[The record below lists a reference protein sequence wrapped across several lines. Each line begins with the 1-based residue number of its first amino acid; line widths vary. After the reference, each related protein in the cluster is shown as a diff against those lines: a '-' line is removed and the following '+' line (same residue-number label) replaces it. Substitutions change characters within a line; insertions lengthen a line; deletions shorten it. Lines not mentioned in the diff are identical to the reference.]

1 MSSLAPAPPAVPLL
15 PLLAPTAPA
24 PAVRTSSWTPTH
36 LDDPPAPPPPD
47 TREEQLAA
55 LAAQE
60 KLGHDGKRQRVRA
73 RRTVD
78 PFGGLERFKI
88 FKSVRSGRRD
98 ELFIRN
104 QPGYLIDVRS
114 LPCPR
119 LARALLTFASSCH
132 VQLLP
137 AHAYQNFSTSFCS
150 RYAHTSTNKI
160 RCPVNIVTVRPP
172 RPSDRPRELEET
184 DPALRLQFTPDA
196 RRILTGS
203 TSGEFTLWN
212 GLTFN
217 FETILQAHDSAVR
230 ALSWSNSGQW
240 LLSADNSGLIKYF
253 QPNMNNLQIFQGHG
267 EAIRDVSWAP
277 NDERFATGADDG
289 VIKIW
294 NFERMKEEKV
304 LTGHG
309 WDVKCVKW
317 HPTKGLLASGS
328 KDNLVKFWDPRTST
342 VLTTLYVYLVLYFP
356 LPSLIPAA
364 SSNRTRSRPLLSHG
378 HKNTIQALSWSPNG
392 HMVATASRDQLVK
405 VFDIRAMK
413 ELVTLRGHKKEV
425 CSVAWHPI
433 HSDVLVSGGSEG
445 SILHW
450 SLPDP
455 APKETLEFAHDSN
468 VWSLAY
474 HPLGHLLVSASNDHT
489 TRFWSRGRPGV
500 RVKGD
505 RFHVGRERARELGEE
520 GENPA
525 HDDGASSPV
534 FSPSR
539 SLSPSRDARTH
550 ARALSRPRRSAR
562 SGRLF
567 PPRPATP
574 ARAHRPRRQP
584 PELLRLA
591 PGVERAPTRPPRV
604 RQRPARGGR
613 HGGNGDGQRA
623 STDAPAAAADA
634 GLWWTGRRRRTRR
647 RRGRGSLHPGLWST
661 TPSRHGRRR
670 SSARDGH
677 GRRREGTAPAELR
690 RRRRRRRR
698 GGEERGPAPESAGR
712 ARAVWRRA
720 GNP

>member
-1 MSSLAPAPPAVPLL
+1 MAA
-15 PLLAPTAPA
+15 TAPSV
-24 PAVRTSSWTPTH
+24 PAFVPNTSPWQPQH
-36 LDDPPAPPPPD
+36 LNDPPAPPPPD

-78 PFGGLERFKI
+78 PFGGLERWKI
-88 FKSVRSGRRD
+88 FKSTRANMRD
-98 ELFIRN
+98 ELFVRN
-104 QPGYLIDVRS
+104 QPGYLID
-114 LPCPR
+114 
-119 LARALLTFASSCH
+119 
-132 VQLLP
+132 LLP
-137 AHAYQNFSTSFCS
+137 PHAYSNFSTSFCN

-160 RCPVNIVTVRPP
+160 RCPVNIVT
-172 RPSDRPRELEET
+172 
-184 DPALRLQFTPDA
+184 FTPDA

-230 ALSWSNSGQW
+230 ALAWSNSGQW
-240 LLSADNSGLIKYF
+240 LLSTDNSGLIKYF
-253 QPNMNNLQIFQGHG
+253 QPNMNNLQIFQGHN

-277 NDERFATGADDG
+277 NDERFCTGGDDG

-342 VLTTLYVYLVLYFP
+342 VLTTL
-356 LPSLIPAA
+356 
-364 SSNRTRSRPLLSHG
+364 HG
-378 HKNTIQALSWSPNG
+378 HKNTIQALQWSPNG

-425 CSVAWHPI
+425 CSIAWHPI
-433 HSDVLVSGGSEG
+433 HSDILTSGGSEG
-445 SILHW
+445 SIIHW

-489 TRFWSRGRPGV
+489 TRFWSRSRPGI

-505 RFHVGRERARELGEE
+505 RFHVGKERAKELGEE
-520 GENPA
+520 ADNPA
-525 HDDGASSPV
+525 MEDERDDFALPGLQHNGRGGGGGPARNNFVGALPSFGQNRGPPPPPPPGASNR
-534 FSPSR
+534 FNHHDPS
-539 SLSPSRDARTH
+539 ANG
-550 ARALSRPRRSAR
+550 
-562 SGRLF
+562 GRIPM
-567 PPRPATP
+567 PP
-574 ARAHRPRRQP
+574 P
-584 PELLRLA
+584 PPMPL
-591 PGVERAPTRPPRV
+591 PGFGNGHPPPLPGGMGGGSEGFIPGFGGGNRPPPPPPPMMMMNNNNHGGD
-604 RQRPARGGR
+604 QYGSRGGPPP
-613 HGGNGDGQRA
+613 GGGG
-623 STDAPAAAADA
+623 
-634 GLWWTGRRRRTRR
+634 GGY
-647 RRGRGSLHPGLWST
+647 GMG
-661 TPSRHGRRR
+661 
-670 SSARDGH
+670 
-677 GRRREGTAPAELR
+677 
-690 RRRRRRRR
+690 RR
-698 GGEERGPAPESAGR
+698 GGPLPSQQESLERVAGPGAGGQ
-712 ARAVWRRA
+712 RRWGGQ
-720 GNP
+720 GNGGGGGGGGLPY

>member
-1 MSSLAPAPPAVPLL
+1 MTTIA
-15 PLLAPTAPA
+15 
-24 PAVRTSSWTPTH
+24 TSTPSVIPEPSPWQPVH

-78 PFGGLERFKI
+78 PFGGLERWKI
-88 FKSVRSGRRD
+88 FKSTRASIRD

-104 QPGYLIDVRS
+104 QPGYLID
-114 LPCPR
+114 
-119 LARALLTFASSCH
+119 
-132 VQLLP
+132 LLP
-137 AHAYQNFSTSFCS
+137 PHAYTNFSTSFCN
-150 RYAHTSTNKI
+150 RYSHTSTNKI
-160 RCPVNIVTVRPP
+160 RCPVNIAT
-172 RPSDRPRELEET
+172 
-184 DPALRLQFTPDA
+184 FTPDA

-217 FETILQAHDSAVR
+217 FETILQAHDTAVR
-230 ALSWSNSGQW
+230 ALAWSNSGQW
-240 LLSADNSGLIKYF
+240 LISTDNSGLIKYF
-253 QPNMNNLQIFQGHG
+253 QPNMNNLQIFQGHN

-277 NDERFATGADDG
+277 NDERFCTGGDDG

-342 VLTTLYVYLVLYFP
+342 VLTTL
-356 LPSLIPAA
+356 
-364 SSNRTRSRPLLSHG
+364 HG
-378 HKNTIQALSWSPNG
+378 HKNTIQALQWSPNG
-392 HMVATASRDQLVK
+392 NMVATASRDQLIK

-425 CSVAWHPI
+425 CSIAWHPI
-433 HSDVLVSGGSEG
+433 HSDILTSGGSEG

-489 TRFWSRGRPGV
+489 TRFWSRSRPGI

-505 RFHVGRERARELGEE
+505 RFHVGKERAKELGEE
-520 GENPA
+520 MENPA
-525 HDDGASSPV
+525 MEDDRDDFALPGLQHQQSNGRGA
-534 FSPSR
+534 
-539 SLSPSRDARTH
+539 
-550 ARALSRPRRSAR
+550 
-562 SGRLF
+562 GGGG
-567 PPRPATP
+567 PPRNNFVGALPSF
-574 ARAHRPRRQP
+574 
-584 PELLRLA
+584 
-591 PGVERAPTRPPRV
+591 
-604 RQRPARGGR
+604 GR
-613 HGGNGDGQRA
+613 D
-623 STDAPAAAADA
+623 
-634 GLWWTGRRRRTRR
+634 
-647 RRGRGSLHPGLWST
+647 
-661 TPSRHGRRR
+661 R
-670 SSARDGH
+670 SSAAAGGGFNPPDSNSFQSSNNGGGGRVPMPPPPPMSLPGFGNGPNSSLPGFGGPGGGGGNSNESFIPGFGGGNRPPLPNGNMGGGGGGGGPPPGYGL
-677 GRRREGTAPAELR
+677 GRRGAPLPSQQDALERVAGPGAGGQR
-690 RRRRRRRR
+690 RW
-698 GGEERGPAPESAGR
+698 GGSGGGGGGGGGLPY
-712 ARAVWRRA
+712 
-720 GNP
+720 